1 MRCTALCSS
10 SVICSAGVCGR
21 KVIAAHC
28 EHWRAAVS
36 AEKITRIHVVI
47 LFHAPIICCRTLFKL
62 LLNGGKGSVVND
74 GSVVVFKNYMVGFM
88 NLFLSAVN
96 FFAFVFSL
104 TESTDIKI
112 VLQNFAHGYDT
123 PGGLNFFFILLA
135 LCLLTH
141 FLAHSRRWNFFIGK
155 VICNFLVAPA
165 VFIQLKNLADN
176 LGGRLVNLKL
186 HCFVVCHNIAV
197 GDGAYPS
204 ALLLTAFNNRLDL
217 FGGVGYGHFVYEK
230 SELNCRPI
238 VVCRIVNVIAY

>member
-10 SVICSAGVCGR
+10 SVICSAGVCRR

-96 FFAFVFSL
+96 FFCVCIFPDGEYRYKKSFCRISL
-104 TESTDIKI
+104 TVMI
-112 VLQNFAHGYDT
+112 LQVDLTSFLYSSPCASLRIFFAHFSAFG
-123 PGGLNFFFILLA
+123 I
-135 LCLLTH
+135 
-141 FLAHSRRWNFFIGK
+141 FLSVR
-155 VICNFLVAPA
+155 
-165 VFIQLKNLADN
+165 
-176 LGGRLVNLKL
+176 
-186 HCFVVCHNIAV
+186 
-197 GDGAYPS
+197 
-204 ALLLTAFNNRLDL
+204 
-217 FGGVGYGHFVYEK
+217 
-230 SELNCRPI
+230 
-238 VVCRIVNVIAY
+238 